1 MSFNCDKCSKFTAP
15 GVPINKVVIETRH
28 KVYEK
33 IYRDKNGFVHTK
45 RFEGKEIVKELNLCP
60 ICFTIVT
67 GEQPNEGQK
76 QNIRRNDG
84 RSYGKR
90 KDVIGRKR
98 RGNSRWSKTQRSS
111 TGR

>member
-45 RFEGKEIVKELNLCP
+45 RFEGKEIVKELKHLMVW
-60 ICFTIVT
+60 VT
-67 GEQPNEGQK
+67 L
-76 QNIRRNDG
+76 
-84 RSYGKR
+84 
-90 KDVIGRKR
+90 
-98 RGNSRWSKTQRSS
+98 
-111 TGR
+111 